1 MTSQDYLKTILTLL
15 RRDRLK
21 YIRAEVTFMVGN
33 WEFGYF
39 KKKKRENER
48 TANVKLQLI
57 LLIWNKHLIIRDYPI
72 ISLSEIRYKAAFCA
86 LSDQNS
92 TWDWFEDYFV
102 AETTSGATYTP
113 SGAFCWWATSVCRIQ
128 GGGNRCV
135 LGRWD
140 RAILFCFI
148 PSSINDIFGVPCS
161 CWNRS
166 ACVVFHGCTWLV
178 KLRFFSCP
186 YCVWVPGQQL
196 PKNKQREALAV
207 SSRRVGTVF
216 IVFNLP
222 LAFVQETM

>member
-1 MTSQDYLKTILTLL
+1 M
-15 RRDRLK
+15 
-21 YIRAEVTFMVGN
+21 IR
-33 WEFGYF
+33 
-39 KKKKRENER
+39 
-48 TANVKLQLI
+48 
-57 LLIWNKHLIIRDYPI
+57 
-72 ISLSEIRYKAAFCA
+72 LSEIRYKAAFWA
-86 LSDQNS
+86 LSDNS
-92 TWDWFEDYFV
+92 STSEDYFV
-102 AETTSGATYTP
+102 AETTSGATYRP

-128 GGGNRCV
+128 GGGIGVCWGGEIKLYSFV
-135 LGRWD
+135 LY
-140 RAILFCFI
+140 L
-148 PSSINDIFGVPCS
+148 INDIFGVPCS